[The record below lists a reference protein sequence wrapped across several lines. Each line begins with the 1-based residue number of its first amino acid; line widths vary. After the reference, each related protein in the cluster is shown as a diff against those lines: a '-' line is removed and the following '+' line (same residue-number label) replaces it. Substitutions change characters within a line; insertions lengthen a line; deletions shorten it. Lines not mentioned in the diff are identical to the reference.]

1 MKKIALAL
9 LCVFATG
16 SAAAQTY
23 ACQFIM
29 TAGMD
34 KELSGWKTKT
44 FNSPEPFFLTMSE
57 GLIDT
62 KSFSD
67 RPIRMSKI
75 VTSCSKSPF
84 DSPPEGYIH
93 FCADDTKYLSFS
105 ETTLNGGLARTFG
118 ALQPSSESE
127 PDSVSI
133 SRFKCQKVR

>member
-29 TAGMD
+29 VAGMD
-34 KELSGWKTKT
+34 KEPSGWIAKT
-44 FNSPEPFFLTMSE
+44 FKVPEPFFLTMSN

-62 KSFSD
+62 KSAAEKPVS
-67 RPIRMSKI
+67 MSAYFTTCFKRDLAG
-75 VTSCSKSPF
+75 TG
-84 DSPPEGYIH
+84 DSH
-93 FCADDTKYLSFS
+93 WCADFAQYLSFN
-105 ETTLNGGLARTFG
+105 EITLHGGIARTMG
-118 ALQPSSESE
+118 AIASSDA
-127 PDSVSI
+127 PAADSVTV